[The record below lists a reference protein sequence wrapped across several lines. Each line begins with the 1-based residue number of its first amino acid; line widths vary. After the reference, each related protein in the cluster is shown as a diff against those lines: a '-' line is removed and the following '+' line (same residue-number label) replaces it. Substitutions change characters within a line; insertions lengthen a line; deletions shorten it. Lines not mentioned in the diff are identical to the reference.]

1 MTLAQTITRRRSYYG
16 WTMPELASKADI
28 SLGALS
34 KLESGKHTNPTIK
47 TVKKLAKALNLRP
60 EKLLGD

>member
-1 MTLAQTITRRRSYYG
+1 MTLAQTITRRRIRLG
-16 WTMPELASKADI
+16 MTMPELRDLSGI